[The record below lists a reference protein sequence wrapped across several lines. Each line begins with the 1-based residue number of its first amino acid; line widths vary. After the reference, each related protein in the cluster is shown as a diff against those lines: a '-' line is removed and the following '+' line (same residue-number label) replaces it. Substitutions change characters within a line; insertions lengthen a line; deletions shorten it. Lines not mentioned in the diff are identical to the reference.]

1 MTSRTSFD
9 ARSTSAPAVRIAAML
24 LVTLGTGFS
33 AASWADEPAVASEA
47 PTDAS
52 EAQATRSDLPAFMSG
67 AWGVAACAA
76 WNQDPVLTTE
86 LAKKWIRNDKGR
98 GYKVL
103 QLYRSDCGDKP
114 TAELR
119 IALQEDKAECVYGG
133 SVETAT
139 LDKGADYVMSA
150 TTERWRQIGAGEYG
164 AMKAMMLGRL
174 HFSGPYGEAMGNMGP
189 FGSFLLLAGTV
200 EGSDACP

>member
-1 MTSRTSFD
+1 MASRTSLD
-9 ARSTSAPAVRIAAML
+9 APSPGTPAARIVTML
-24 LVTLGTGFS
+24 LIALGAG
-33 AASWADEPAVASEA
+33 AASWADEPTVASKA
-47 PTDAS
+47 PLAG
-52 EAQATRSDLPAFMSG
+52 SDRPAFMSG
-67 AWGVAACAA
+67 AWGGAACAA
-76 WNQDPVLTTE
+76 WNKDPVLTTE

-119 IALQEDKAECVYGG
+119 IALKEDKAECVYGG
-133 SVETAT
+133 PVETAT

-150 TTERWRQIGAGEYG
+150 TTERWKQMGAGEYG

-174 HFSGPYGEAMGNMGP
+174 QFSGPYGEAMGNMGP
-189 FGSFLLLAGTV
+189 FGSFLLLAGKV

>member
-1 MTSRTSFD
+1 
-9 ARSTSAPAVRIAAML
+9 
-24 LVTLGTGFS
+24 
-33 AASWADEPAVASEA
+33 
-47 PTDAS
+47 
-52 EAQATRSDLPAFMSG
+52 MSG
-67 AWGVAACAA
+67 EWGVAACAA
-76 WNQDPVLTTE
+76 WNQDPILTTE

-119 IALQEDKAECVYGG
+119 IALKDDKAECVYGG
-133 SVETAT
+133 PVETAS
-139 LDKGADYVMSA
+139 LDKAADYVMSA
-150 TTERWRQIGAGEYG
+150 TTERWKQMGAGEYG
-164 AMKAMMLGRL
+164 AMKAMMTGRL

-189 FGSFLLLAGTV
+189 FGSFLLLAGKV